1 MVKIERRKEAP
12 VSLAI
17 EKAKGSEK
25 YQERDVTDALYEDFH
40 DKCYICGIK
49 EQDKVV
55 EHRIP
60 HHKDRNLMFDWNNL
74 FLSCEHC
81 NSVKKKGKYDAGII
95 DCCVD
100 DPEERL
106 VFHVSEDNLSVKA
119 INKNDMQA
127 VLTATLMNEVFTQEN
142 SGHRTYNCKRRR
154 EGLLMQ
160 MSLLYKAIE
169 KYKMNPK
176 SKAAERTLTAL
187 LNKESAF
194 AEFKRCYYRE
204 QFGVLMKNT

>member
-1 MVKIERRKEAP
+1 MVKIERRREVPA
-12 VSLAI
+12 SLAI
-17 EKAKGSEK
+17 EKAKGSRK
-25 YQERDVTDALYEDFH
+25 YQGRDVTDALYEDFH

-49 EQDKVV
+49 EQDKIV

-60 HHKDRNLMFDWNNL
+60 HHENRDLMFDWNNL

-81 NSVKKKGKYDAGII
+81 NSVKNKGKYESGII

-106 VFHVSEDNLSVKA
+106 VFHVSEDDLSVEA
-119 INKNDMQA
+119 IDKNDMQA
-127 VLTATLMNEVFTQEN
+127 ALTAMLMNEVFTQEN
-142 SGHRTYNCKRRR
+142 SGHRSYHCKRRR

-169 KYKMNPK
+169 KYKTDPA
-176 SKAAERTLTAL
+176 SKVAERTLAAL
-187 LNKESAF
+187 LNRESAF

-204 QFGVLMKNT
+204 NYGILVEST